1 MMKSDFCLGKAKELD
16 GKDPLKQY
24 RGQFVIDD
32 PSVIYLD
39 GNSLGRLPKTTM
51 SILENTIKRQWGADL
66 IDSWNKDWIYKSAVI
81 GDKIARLIGA
91 EPGEVIISDNTST
104 NLFKLVTAALNYLPG
119 RSTIVSDVFNFPSDL
134 YILQGLI
141 AESKNRVKLKLIGS
155 ADEIT
160 ISDNE
165 ILKNLNKNTCLLTL
179 SHVAYK
185 SAFMYDLPKV
195 TRMAHEAGA
204 LMLWDL
210 SHSAGAVPIDLKS
223 SGVDLAV
230 GCTYKYMNGGPGA
243 PAFLYVRKTLQK
255 KLRPTI
261 QGWFGEANPFT
272 FSLNYTPD
280 HGIRRFLTGTPPV
293 LSLSSIEP
301 GVDILLNAGMEQ
313 IRKKSLALSEFFI
326 ELWKDEL
333 ETLGFRLASPLDYRQ
348 RGSHLSLKH
357 DEAFRIVKAL
367 VDPSFLGKKVV
378 PDFRTPDN
386 IRLGFAPLYNTFE
399 DIQSAV
405 QKLKEIVR
413 NRWFEKFDDTKGP
426 VT

>member
-1 MMKSDFCLGKAKELD
+1 MKNNFSLKKAVQLD
-16 GKDPLKQY
+16 ADDPLKQY
-24 RGQFVIDD
+24 REQFVIDD

-39 GNSLGRLPKTTM
+39 GNSLGRLPKATM
-51 SILENTIKRQWGADL
+51 SILENTIKHQWGADL
-66 IDSWNKDWIYKSAVI
+66 IDSWNKDWMYKSTAI

-91 EPGEVIISDNTST
+91 EPGEVIVSDNTST
-104 NLFKLVTAALNYLPG
+104 NLYKLAAAALNYLPD

-141 AESKNRVKLKLIGS
+141 AESKNEVTLELIGS
-155 ADEIT
+155 ADEMT

-165 ILKNLNKNTCLLTL
+165 ILKTLNDNTSLLTL
-179 SHVAYK
+179 SHVAFK

-223 SGVDLAV
+223 AGVDLAV
-230 GCTYKYMNGGPGA
+230 GCTYKYLNGGPGA
-243 PAFLYVRKTLQK
+243 PAFLYVRKSLQE

-261 QGWFGEANPFT
+261 QGWFGAANPFT
-272 FSLNYTPD
+272 FSLNYSSD
-280 HGIRRFLTGTPPV
+280 HGIRRFLTGTPPI

-301 GVDILLNAGMEQ
+301 GVDTLLHAGMEQ
-313 IRKKSLALSEFFI
+313 IHKKSVALSEFFI

-333 ETLGFRLASPLDYRQ
+333 ENLGFKLASPLNYHQ
-348 RGSHLSLKH
+348 RGSHVSLAHNK
-357 DEAFRIVKAL
+357 AFRIVKAL
-367 VDPSFLGKKVV
+367 ADPSLGGKKVV

-399 DIQSAV
+399 EIHDTV
-405 QKLKEIVR
+405 QKLKVIVM
-413 NRWFEKFDDTKGP
+413 NRWYEKFDDTKGP

>member
-1 MMKSDFCLGKAKELD
+1 MKSNFPLKNAEELD
-16 GKDPLKQY
+16 AGDPLKQY

-39 GNSLGRLPKTTM
+39 GNSLGRLPKATI

-104 NLFKLVTAALNYLPG
+104 NLYKLAAAALNYLPD

-141 AESKNRVKLKLIGS
+141 AESKKKAKLELIGS

-165 ILKNLNKNTCLLTL
+165 ILKNLNHNTCLLTL
-179 SHVAYK
+179 SHVAFK

-243 PAFLYVRKTLQK
+243 PAFLYVRKTLQE
-255 KLRPTI
+255 KLRSSI
-261 QGWFGEANPFT
+261 QGWFGAANPFI
-272 FSLNYTPD
+272 FSLDYISD

-301 GVDILLNAGMEQ
+301 GVDILLNAGMKQ
-313 IRKKSLALSEFFI
+313 IHRKSLALSEFFI

-333 ETLGFRLASPLDYRQ
+333 ENLGFRLASPPDYRQ
-348 RGSHLSLKH
+348 RGSHVSLTH

-367 VDPSFLGKKVV
+367 VDPSLGGKKVV

-399 DIQSAV
+399 EIHYAV
-405 QKLKEIVR
+405 LKLKAIVR
-413 NRWFEKFDDTKGP
+413 NRWYEKFDHTKGH